1 MQTPPSSNGSFT
13 ETIVAFLRDNQSL
26 ADPFVFILGFA
37 EGVPVVSLLVPSSA
51 LFVAV
56 GSMQGAF
63 GGNFV
68 SLWLSAT
75 AGAILGDLVTYGIG
89 RYFKDDAQRIWPLSR
104 RPELL
109 IKGRSIIDRWG
120 ILAILGGKFLGFMRP
135 FLPITAGVMEMN
147 FVVFCMASVL
157 SSLVWSGVFLA
168 PGFGLGQFAGP

>member
-1 MQTPPSSNGSFT
+1 MQTPPSSSGSFT
-13 ETIVAFLRDNQSL
+13 ESIVVFLRDNQYL
-26 ADPFVFILGFA
+26 ADPLVFLLGFA
-37 EGVPVVSLLVPSSA
+37 EGIPVVSLLVPSSA
-51 LFVAV
+51 LFVAI

-63 GGNFV
+63 GGSFI

-75 AGAILGDLVTYGIG
+75 VGAILGDLVTYGIG
-89 RYFKDDAQRIWPLSR
+89 RYFKDNAQRVWPLSR

-147 FVVFCMASVL
+147 FVIFCIASVL
-157 SSLVWSGVFLA
+157 SSLAWSGVFLA
-168 PGFGLGQFAGP
+168 PGFGLGQFAVP

>member
-1 MQTPPSSNGSFT
+1 MTIPLASNGSFT
-13 ETIVAFLRDNQSL
+13 EMIVAFLRDNQYL
-26 ADPFVFILGFA
+26 ADPLVFILGFA
-37 EGVPVVSLLVPSSA
+37 EGVPVVSLFVPSSA
-51 LFVAV
+51 LFLAI

-63 GGNFV
+63 GGSFT

-75 AGAILGDLVTYGIG
+75 VGAILGDLVTYALG
-89 RYFKDDAQRIWPLSR
+89 RYFKDDAQHVWPLSR

-109 IKGRSIIDRWG
+109 TKGRNLIDRWG

-147 FVVFCMASVL
+147 FIVVCCASVL

-168 PGFGLGQFAGP
+168 PGFGLLQLANP

>member
-13 ETIVAFLRDNQSL
+13 ESIVVFLRDNQYL
-26 ADPFVFILGFA
+26 ADPLVFLLGFA
-37 EGVPVVSLLVPSSA
+37 EGIPVVSLLVPSSA
-51 LFVAV
+51 LFVAI

-63 GGNFV
+63 GGSFI

-75 AGAILGDLVTYGIG
+75 VGAILGDLVTYGIG
-89 RYFKDDAQRIWPLSR
+89 RYFKDNAQRVWPLSR

-120 ILAILGGKFLGFMRP
+120 VLAILGGKFLGFMRP

-147 FVVFCMASVL
+147 FVIFFIASVL
-157 SSLVWSGVFLA
+157 SSLAWSGVFLA
-168 PGFGLGQFAGP
+168 PGFGLGQFAVP

>member
-13 ETIVAFLRDNQSL
+13 ESIVAFLRDNQYL
-26 ADPFVFILGFA
+26 ADPLVFLLGFA
-37 EGVPVVSLLVPSSA
+37 EGIPVVSLFVPSSA
-51 LFVAV
+51 LFVAI

-63 GGNFV
+63 GGSFI

-75 AGAILGDLVTYGIG
+75 VGAILGDLVTYGIG
-89 RYFKDDAQRIWPLSR
+89 RYFKDNAQRIWPLSR

-135 FLPITAGVMEMN
+135 FLPIAAGVMEMN
-147 FVVFCMASVL
+147 FAVFCFASVL
-157 SSLVWSGVFLA
+157 SSLAWSGVFLA
-168 PGFGLGQFAGP
+168 PGFGLGQFADP